1 MACMQDPPAMWPI
14 DRENWTRHG
23 IDDYDGVV
31 ATMAKAMAEHFD
43 IQYVVIN
50 KIFFKKIW

>member
-1 MACMQDPPAMWPI
+1 MQDPPAMWPI
-14 DRENWTRHG
+14 DRENWTRNG